1 MNETTIGGL
10 LRNLRMSKKITQQTV
25 ADAVNIKRSTISNY
39 EIGRRTPSLNDLRT
53 LATFYGVGLDYFGVT
68 PPDEITEIIARA
80 RNVFEDSSIS
90 DAKKDELYKTLA
102 KLYLK
107 LK

>member
-1 MNETTIGGL
+1 MNKTTIGGL
-10 LRNLRMSKKITQQTV
+10 LRNLRMSKKLTQQTV
-25 ADAVNIKRSTISNY
+25 ADAVSIKRSTISNY

-80 RNVFEDSSIS
+80 RKVFDNPDVS
-90 DAKKDELYKTLA
+90 DIKKDELYKTLA

>member
-1 MNETTIGGL
+1 MNKTTIGGL
-10 LRNLRMSKKITQQTV
+10 LRNLRMSKNITQQAV
-25 ADAVNIKRSTISNY
+25 ADSVNIKRSTISNY

-68 PPDEITEIIARA
+68 PPDEITEIVARA
-80 RNVFEDSSIS
+80 RKIFENPDIA
-90 DAKKDELYKTLA
+90 DVKKDDLYKILA

>member
-1 MNETTIGGL
+1 MKQTTIGAL

-53 LATFYGVGLDYFGVT
+53 LAEYYGVGLDYFGVT

-80 RNVFEDSSIS
+80 RNVFEDSDVS

-107 LK
+107 IK

>member
-1 MNETTIGGL
+1 MSNETIGGL
-10 LRNLRMSKKITQQTV
+10 LRNLRMSKKITQQSV
-25 ADAVNIKRSTISNY
+25 ANAVNIKRSTISNY
-39 EIGRRTPSLNDLRT
+39 EIGRRTPSLNDLRI

-68 PPDEITEIIARA
+68 PPDEITEIVARA
-80 RNVFEDSSIS
+80 RNIFENPEIEDS
-90 DAKKDELYKTLA
+90 KKDELYKTLA

>member
-1 MNETTIGGL
+1 MNKTTIGGL
-10 LRNLRMSKKITQQTV
+10 LRNLRMSKNITQQAV
-25 ADAVNIKRSTISNY
+25 ADSVNIKRSTISNY

-68 PPDEITEIIARA
+68 PPDEITEIVARA
-80 RNVFEDSSIS
+80 RNIFENPEIEDS
-90 DAKKDELYKTLA
+90 KKDELYKILA

>member
-1 MNETTIGGL
+1 MNKTTIGGL
-10 LRNLRMSKKITQQTV
+10 LRNLRMSKKMTQQTV
-25 ADAVNIKRSTISNY
+25 ADSVNIKRSTISNY
-39 EIGRRTPSLNDLRT
+39 EIGRRTPSLNDLRM

-68 PPDEITEIIARA
+68 PPDEITEIVARA
-80 RNVFEDSSIS
+80 RRIFEDPAVA
-90 DAKKDELYKTLA
+90 DDKKDELYKTLA

>member
-1 MNETTIGGL
+1 MNKATIGEL
-10 LRNLRMSKKITQQTV
+10 LRNLRMSKKITQQGV
-25 ADAVNIKRSTISNY
+25 ANAVNIKRSTISNY

-80 RNVFEDSSIS
+80 RNVFENPDIEEN
-90 DAKKDELYKTLA
+90 KKDELYKILA